1 MKSIKGAIKIN
12 YEEVFDAMQSELAYD
27 QTEIKQQQYINCKME
42 DVEDSQDNQEQQIAY
57 FSYLDIYKI
66 KSQDQSKQRFAQ
78 DTLISKNYEH
88 QLKKKLHKL
97 NQIFKFDN
105 LEI

>member
-1 MKSIKGAIKIN
+1 MKSAKGVIKIG
-12 YEEVFDAMQSELAYD
+12 YQEVFDALQSEIAYD
-27 QTEIKQQQYINCKME
+27 QTEIKRQQCINCKME
-42 DVEDSQDNQEQQIAY
+42 DVEDSQDHQEEQIQY

-78 DTLISKNYEH
+78 DTLISKNYEN

-97 NQIFKFDN
+97 NQIFKFDD